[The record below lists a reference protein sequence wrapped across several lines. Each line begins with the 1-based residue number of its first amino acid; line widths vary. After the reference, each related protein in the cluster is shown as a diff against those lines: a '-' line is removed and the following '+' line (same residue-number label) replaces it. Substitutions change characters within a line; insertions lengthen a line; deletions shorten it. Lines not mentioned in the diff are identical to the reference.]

1 MEVVNGNT
9 FQCDKRYFC
18 KQKEKQKKFII
29 DTQQPIVTQILSG
42 HHKGPVQLGIEV
54 FSTFSRDVNKTN
66 LLSSD

>member
-18 KQKEKQKKFII
+18 KQKEEQKKIII

-42 HHKGPVQLGIEV
+42 HHKGPVQLGI
-54 FSTFSRDVNKTN
+54 
-66 LLSSD
+66 